1 MIQAASTLSD
11 PLKLCALHAANGD
24 PYTVGELCSE
34 RCTLLLFVRHFGC
47 IGCSE
52 NIGLLAP
59 RFQELSDLGV
69 RVVIIGVGAPNF
81 IEGFQERHNLL
92 FGPAEIFVDES
103 LATHQAAELT
113 YGRWAGLGPRAWVEM
128 GRAFVSGHVSGAV
141 QGDIQQHA
149 GALLVDAQG
158 VVQLY
163 HRNRSIGDHVSG
175 SQLVEVALAMW
186 LRANPD
192 LV

>member
-1 MIQAASTLSD
+1 
-11 PLKLCALHAANGD
+11 
-24 PYTVGELCSE
+24 
-34 RCTLLLFVRHFGC
+34 
-47 IGCSE
+47 
-52 NIGLLAP
+52 
-59 RFQELSDLGV
+59 
-69 RVVIIGVGAPNF
+69 VVIIGVGAPNF

-103 LATHQAAELT
+103 LNTHRSAGLT
-113 YGRWAGLGPRAWVEM
+113 YGRWAGLGPRARFEM
-128 GRAFVSGHVSGAV
+128 VRAFVNGHVSGRV

-149 GALLVDAQG
+149 GALLVDVQG

-163 HRNRSIGDHVSG
+163 HRNRSLGDHVSG
-175 SQLVEVALAMW
+175 SRLVETALSMW